1 MFDENGQFRLR
12 LGTSKNIFT
21 TNILQERNRAVFLTK
36 DPFNNKE
43 PLLDHFT
50 ALAFLSTLSDKF
62 FHFTQ
67 TKVSGITITGQRFTH
82 YIEISY
88 NHTIVFI
95 FRFQVSGNYFVIQ
108 IRNTCGLKF
117 NKENVKLNINSRNVY
132 IYANQILTDLN
143 AKSSL
148 NFLRNSGISEISDFY
163 NNSSVD
169 RTKQNPLTPTLFYAV
184 APFNPKTIARTKNKI
199 INPDNTINGIIQTFG
214 GQFFRFHNNEDI
226 SLDDYPFQIFSWF
239 SPYLDF
245 IINSDQFD
253 LITTVELD
261 ATFEAL
267 DPYVICVPHLIYRNT
282 GIPIGILVSLSESA
296 SLYSIFFESLKKLDE
311 QKPNESFSYLQIF
324 FKKKYLTDEH
334 ASFEKLKKTYP
345 IDLYHCFV
353 HLIRTIGANSLL
365 GFFLSDLLYTYSED
379 EWKNNY
385 ERMCYLFENLYKER
399 NTSSDTTRFDK
410 VSQVLGKD
418 VEGNKVQINES
429 YSPIYK
435 RIDNRIPTTTNN
447 IESFHMHLNQ
457 LTKGSKGLTLRLAI
471 TCKYI
476 LDRTCNVNK
485 SVIENIKNYLNRIR
499 AKAQNSVSINN
510 DIDKYSVKKC
520 NCCKKYFYTMMF
532 GIDVPCIHEILNPE
546 FDETILLETVGINC
560 INFPELDL
568 NSIPIEEYDI
578 DTKLLFKKQNNDNG
592 NSGDT
597 GSLSSQ
603 SLPDY
608 NIEENPIDYII
619 THTQYQLNDVIKK
632 DQINLTIAG
641 VKLIDEMM
649 NNQKLAKIHEQN
661 SPLFWALFQIR
672 LWKKILNG
680 KKHFHV

>member
-67 TKVSGITITGQRFTH
+67 TKVSEITITGQRFTH

-324 FKKKYLTDEH
+324 LKKKYLTDEH
-334 ASFEKLKKTYP
+334 AAFEKLKKTYP

-365 GFFLSDLLYTYSED
+365 GFFFI
-379 EWKNNY
+379 
-385 ERMCYLFENLYKER
+385 R
-399 NTSSDTTRFDK
+399 
-410 VSQVLGKD
+410 
-418 VEGNKVQINES
+418 
-429 YSPIYK
+429 
-435 RIDNRIPTTTNN
+435 
-447 IESFHMHLNQ
+447 SF
-457 LTKGSKGLTLRLAI
+457 
-471 TCKYI
+471 
-476 LDRTCNVNK
+476 
-485 SVIENIKNYLNRIR
+485 
-499 AKAQNSVSINN
+499 
-510 DIDKYSVKKC
+510 
-520 NCCKKYFYTMMF
+520 
-532 GIDVPCIHEILNPE
+532 IHV
-546 FDETILLETVGINC
+546 F
-560 INFPELDL
+560 
-568 NSIPIEEYDI
+568 
-578 DTKLLFKKQNNDNG
+578 
-592 NSGDT
+592 
-597 GSLSSQ
+597 
-603 SLPDY
+603 
-608 NIEENPIDYII
+608 
-619 THTQYQLNDVIKK
+619 
-632 DQINLTIAG
+632 
-641 VKLIDEMM
+641 
-649 NNQKLAKIHEQN
+649 
-661 SPLFWALFQIR
+661 
-672 LWKKILNG
+672 
-680 KKHFHV
+680 